1 MNCLLDQKECLLDR
15 IKTIDYETGY
25 LEEKV
30 RVEQEERLDGLRNVE
45 RKLNIGLKELER
57 LRDWKEE

>member
-15 IKTIDYETGY
+15 IKTIDYESRY